1 MFGQNRKKCLVR
13 RTDEEIFYELDL
25 QMTSYSL

>member
-1 MFGQNRKKCLVR
+1 MFGQNRKTCLVSR
-13 RTDEEIFYELDL
+13 ADEEIFYELDL

>member
-1 MFGQNRKKCLVR
+1 MFGQNRTLLVSR
-13 RTDEEIFYELDL
+13 PDEEIFYELDL